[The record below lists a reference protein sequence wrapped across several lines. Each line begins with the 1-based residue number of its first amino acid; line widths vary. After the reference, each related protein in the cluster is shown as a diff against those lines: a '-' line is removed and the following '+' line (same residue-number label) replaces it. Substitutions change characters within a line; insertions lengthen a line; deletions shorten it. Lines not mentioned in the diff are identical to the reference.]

1 MKTLKSSGSPTYVFV
16 HTHVPEG
23 WKPGKAWHSL
33 ENGYIFGAAL
43 AVAPNN
49 FIDYGI
55 AAGAPYTIVPGVVG
69 LDDAGWTYGRDLR
82 YDCGPSEV
90 KDLVVSDAG
99 WTWLDAW
106 HEDFMSKTWIQFAAT
121 GNPNLPVGTLSGP
134 VLPKW
139 LPYKYSDDKF
149 MALDVTPVVE
159 PGFST
164 PTPGGVLPIPIPVYG
179 TPFPGYSGPPPF

>member
-1 MKTLKSSGSPTYVFV
+1 MVDTVQNVFAAGKQQNVPFIIGVAHTEWVPTNFTVNLMKTLKSSGSPTYVFV

-106 HEDFMSKTWIQFAAT
+106 HEDFMSNTWVQFAAT
-121 GNPNLPVGTLSGP
+121 GDPNLPRRTLTGP
-134 VLPKW
+134 RL
-139 LPYKYSDDKF
+139 LR
-149 MALDVTPVVE
+149 
-159 PGFST
+159 
-164 PTPGGVLPIPIPVYG
+164 
-179 TPFPGYSGPPPF
+179 